1 MLNEKF
7 LGMVTSVSA
16 GIKTIKD
23 SDGTK
28 IKMGV
33 YNVKLESA
41 DIDYESIAQF
51 NPNISATL
59 LNIQPMPFK
68 SINFGDQSA
77 YRMMINFYSESEET
91 IAGKTAEDEKND
103 QPDAAYGNVLIKSL
117 VVTVKEN
124 IPIYIFTLE
133 IPMAYD
139 GKFLF
144 KNIKSRIS
152 FEFDEM
158 DQREIKKET
167 I

>member
-1 MLNEKF
+1 MLNERF
-7 LGMVTSVSA
+7 LGEIMSVSA
-16 GIKTIKD
+16 GIKNVKD
-23 SDGTK
+23 TDGTK
-28 IKMGV
+28 IKIGV
-33 YNVKLESA
+33 YNVKLGSA
-41 DIDYESIAQF
+41 DIDYESIAKF

-77 YRMMINFYSESEET
+77 FRMMINFFSESEESL
-91 IAGKTAEDEKND
+91 ANRNADDEKND
-103 QPDAAYGNVLIKSL
+103 TPDAAYGNVMIKSL

-124 IPIYIFTLE
+124 IPIYTFTLE

-158 DQREIKKET
+158 DKREITKET
-167 I
+167 M

>member
-7 LGMVTSVSA
+7 LGMITSVSA

-41 DIDYESIAQF
+41 DIDYESVSKF

-77 YRMMINFYSESEET
+77 FRMMINFFSETEES
-91 IAGKTAEDEKND
+91 IANRTAEDEKND
-103 QPDAAYGNVLIKSL
+103 QADAAYGNVLIKTL

-124 IPIYIFTLE
+124 IPIYIFSLE

-158 DQREIKKET
+158 DKREITKET